1 MLCRECITPELQ
13 TVNAQKMVIDQLA
26 SLQIRCPLCMM
37 CMELGHRENHF
48 VEQCQELTI
57 TRCAF
62 NDCKVLQACVREDFE
77 RHLEEECKSKT
88 KMCDVCDCDL
98 YAMYADDDFR

>member
-1 MLCRECITPELQ
+1 MKIQFLFLILIDTS
-13 TVNAQKMVIDQLA
+13 QKVF
-26 SLQIRCPLCMM
+26 C
-37 CMELGHRENHF
+37 GKNHF
-48 VEQCQELTI
+48 IEQCQELTI